1 MTQREAQHIWDKL
14 CQGLENRLQERTF
27 RDWVSPCT
35 PTTYDGSTL
44 WVQAPSASAKLWIEQ
59 QLAEDF
65 HDSLVQIG
73 MPELRLTFT
82 TDNEKPLE
90 KVFGKVPAGTTKS
103 LLTTE
108 VSVFPQG
115 FESYTLDNFVV
126 GPNCELAF
134 SAAVGMVKNYGRQN
148 LSFNMNPLF
157 IYGGSGLGKTHL
169 MVGIGKGLMPL
180 HSELQIVYFKAESFY
195 HEMTGAIKANNT
207 EALRQK
213 YQSKDI
219 LLFDDI
225 QNLKA
230 TMVRSQEEIF
240 YIFEHMLQH
249 GKQIVITSDRPPGQ
263 LEGLHDRLVTR
274 CKSGLT
280 VDVYPP
286 DFETRVAI
294 LKKKLEE
301 PYFEGYPVISNE
313 VIDFIAGKAKAS
325 VRDLQG
331 LLKRTIFQAGFL
343 GVDVSISVA
352 QEAYRGMTGEEPTS
366 SVSIEKICRSVAE
379 HFDILFNDLLKKK
392 SRRQELLIP
401 RQIAMYLIREMTTAS
416 YADIGRVFN
425 NMHHSTVMNSI
436 DVVKKRM
443 QKDSVFNKI
452 VHGLLNSVG

>member
-1 MTQREAQHIWDKL
+1 
-14 CQGLENRLQERTF
+14 
-27 RDWVSPCT
+27 
-35 PTTYDGSTL
+35 
-44 WVQAPSASAKLWIEQ
+44 LWIEQ

-65 HDSLVQIG
+65 HDALVQIG
-73 MPELRLTFT
+73 LPDLRLAFT
-82 TDNEKPLE
+82 AGCASPLE
-90 KVFGKVPAGTTKS
+90 KISEKPIPAAPKGTS
-103 LLTTE
+103 PNGAIN
-108 VSVFPQG
+108 FPQG
-115 FESYTLDNFVV
+115 FESYTLENFIV

-134 SAAVGMVKNYGRQN
+134 SAAVGMVKNFGRQN

-169 MVGIGKGLMPL
+169 MVGIGKGLMP
-180 HSELQIVYFKAESFY
+180 HHPHLQIAYFKAETFY
-195 HEMTGAIKANNT
+195 HEMTGAIKAQNT

-225 QNLKA
+225 QNLKS

-249 GKQIVITSDRPPGQ
+249 GKQIVITSDRAPGQ

-294 LKKKLEE
+294 LNKKLED
-301 PYFEGYPVISNE
+301 PSFEGFPPIPAE
-313 VIDFIAGKAKAS
+313 VIDFIAGKAKTS

-331 LLKRTIFQAGFL
+331 LLNRTIFQASFL
-343 GVDVSISVA
+343 GADVSLSVA
-352 QEAYRGMTGEEPTS
+352 QEAYRGMSGEEPTA
-366 SVSIEKICRSVAE
+366 SVSIEKICKAVADY
-379 HFDILFNDLLKKK
+379 FDIPLSDLLKKK
-392 SRRQELLIP
+392 SRREEILVP
-401 RQIAMYLIREMTTAS
+401 RQASMYLIRELTTAS

-425 NMHHSTVMNSI
+425 NMHHSTVINAM
-436 DVVKKRM
+436 DAVKKRM
-443 QKDSVFNKI
+443 QKDSGFNKV
-452 VHGLLNSVG
+452 VHGLINSIG